1 MDRWR
6 QLKVFAFLVL
16 LLAGV
21 LLAKAILAQEG
32 SPQTALNVE
41 TGVALV
47 PFTQNLLDQFNSAK
61 VNLDTAWTLIAAF
74 LVMFMGLGFAMLES
88 GFCRAKNA
96 VNILSKNFIV
106 FALTSLSFLMLGWG
120 LMFGDGN
127 TFMGTQ
133 GLWLL
138 GGADNSPATGEA
150 YKGVYS
156 AISWTGIP
164 LEAKFLFQVVFTA
177 TAATIISGAVAERIK
192 FSAFIFFAI
201 LMGAV
206 LYPITGHWIWGGGWL
221 ANLGMWDFAGS
232 TVVHSVGGWAALAGA
247 IMLGPRLGKYTKE
260 GRINPIPGHSIT
272 SATIGVFVLW
282 FGWFGFNPG
291 STMAADW
298 GSIGHIAVTTNTAA
312 AAGVV
317 AATFFAWVVLG
328 KPDLTMALNG
338 GIAGLVAITAP
349 CAFVSVGSSIFIGL
363 VAGVLVVLSVLFF
376 DRIRVDDPVGAISA
390 HLICGIWGTLALGL
404 FAQDQFMPGTT
415 GNGLFFGGGLKLFFA
430 QLVGV
435 AAVGAFIFSASL
447 IGWGLLKATMGIRV
461 PPDEERAGLDI
472 GEHGITAYPEFQSPV
487 ESLPGERISYA
498 SGALAHGR
506 LAAENEKS

>member
-1 MDRWR
+1 M
-6 QLKVFAFLVL
+6 
-16 LLAGV
+16 
-21 LLAKAILAQEG
+21 
-32 SPQTALNVE
+32 
-41 TGVALV
+41 
-47 PFTQNLLDQFNSAK
+47 
-61 VNLDTAWTLIAAF
+61 DTAWTLIAAF

-192 FSAFIFFAI
+192 FSAFILFAI

-247 IMLGPRLGKYTKE
+247 LMLGPRLGKYTKE
-260 GRINPIPGHSIT
+260 GRVNPIPGHSIT

-312 AAGVV
+312 AAGVI
-317 AATFFAWVVLG
+317 AATLFAWVVLG

-349 CAFVSVGSSIFIGL
+349 CAFMSVGSSILIGL
-363 VAGVLVVLSVLFF
+363 VAGTLVVLSVLFF

-390 HLICGIWGTLALGL
+390 HLICGIWGTLAVGL
-404 FAQDQFMPGTT
+404 FAQDQFMSGTT
-415 GNGLFFGGGLKLFFA
+415 GNGVFFGGGLKLFFA
-430 QLVGV
+430 QLLGV

-447 IGWGLLKATMGIRV
+447 IGWGLLKATIGIRV
-461 PPDEERAGLDI
+461 SPEEEWAGLDI
-472 GEHGITAYPEFQSPV
+472 GEHGISAYPEFQSPV
-487 ESLPGERISYA
+487 ESHPGERISYA
-498 SGALAHGR
+498 SGAVVHGR
-506 LAAENEKS
+506 LAVEN

>member
-1 MDRWR
+1 MDEGKRLR
-6 QLKVFAFLVL
+6 IFISVVA
-16 LLAGV
+16 LLA
-21 LLAKAILAQEG
+21 LASVTSLSFAQEAAPG
-32 SPQTALNVE
+32 KASI
-41 TGVALV
+41 
-47 PFTQNLLDQFNSAK
+47 PFTQELFQQISGAK
-61 VNLDTAWTLIAAF
+61 IALDTAWTLVAAF
-74 LVMFMGLGFAMLES
+74 LVMFMALGFAMLES

-127 TFMGTQ
+127 SFIGMK

-138 GGADNSPATGEA
+138 GGADNSPATGDA

-192 FSAFIFFAI
+192 FSAFFLFSI
-201 LMGAV
+201 LMGAI

-247 IMLGPRLGKYTKE
+247 LMLGPRLGKYSKE
-260 GRINPIPGHSIT
+260 GKIQPIPGHSIT
-272 SATIGVFVLW
+272 SATVGVFVLW

-298 GSIGHIAVTTNTAA
+298 GAIGHIALTTNTAA

-317 AATFFAWVVLG
+317 AATLFAWLVLG

-349 CAFVSVGSSIFIGL
+349 CAFVSVGSSIIIGV
-363 VAGVLVVLSVLFF
+363 VAGTLVVVSVLFF
-376 DRIRVDDPVGAISA
+376 DRIRIDDPVGAISA
-390 HLICGIWGTLALGL
+390 HLTCGVWGTLALGL

-415 GNGLFFGGGLKLFFA
+415 GNGLFFGGGIKLFFA

-435 AAVGAFIFSASL
+435 VAVGAFIFSASL
-447 IGWGLLKATMGIRV
+447 LGWGLIKATMGIRV
-461 PPDEERAGLDI
+461 SPEEEWAGLDI
-472 GEHGITAYPEFQSPV
+472 GEHGIMAYPEFQSPS
-487 ESLPGERISYA
+487 ESFPGESSSQA
-498 SGALAHGR
+498 SVAVAHGR
-506 LAAENEKS
+506 LLAEREKS

>member
-1 MDRWR
+1 MDNRR
-6 QLKVFAFLVL
+6 KLEVLVFLFVLIGGIL
-16 LLAGV
+16 LLD
-21 LLAKAILAQEG
+21 LSLAQESLAQAAAKADPG
-32 SPQTALNVE
+32 KAPV
-41 TGVALV
+41 V
-47 PFTQNLLDQFNSAK
+47 FTQELLDQLGSAK
-61 VNLDTAWTLIAAF
+61 IAMDTAWTLVAAF
-74 LVMFMGLGFAMLES
+74 LVMFMALGFAMLES

-120 LMFGDGN
+120 FMFGDGN
-127 TFMGTQ
+127 GFMGMS

-138 GGADNSPATGEA
+138 GGADNSPATGDA

-192 FSAFIFFAI
+192 FSAFFLFSI
-201 LMGAV
+201 LIGAL
-206 LYPITGHWIWGGGWL
+206 LYPITGHWSWGGGWL
-221 ANLGMWDFAGS
+221 GTLGMWDFAGS

-247 IMLGPRLGKYTKE
+247 ILLGPRLGKYTKE
-260 GRINPIPGHSIT
+260 GKINPIPGHSIT
-272 SATIGVFVLW
+272 SATLGVFVLW

-298 GSIGHIAVTTNTAA
+298 GSIGHIALTTNTAA

-317 AATFFAWVVLG
+317 AATLLTWVLFG
-328 KPDLTMALNG
+328 KPDLTMAING

-376 DRIRVDDPVGAISA
+376 DRIRIDDPVGAISA
-390 HLICGIWGTLALGL
+390 HLTCGIWGTLAVGL
-404 FAQDQFMPGTT
+404 FAQDQFAPGTT
-415 GNGLFFGGGLKLFFA
+415 GNGLFFGGGPQLLFA

-435 AAVGAFIFSASL
+435 VAVGAFIFSASFLGWSL
-447 IGWGLLKATMGIRV
+447 IKATIGIRV
-461 PPDEERAGLDI
+461 TPEEELAGLDI
-472 GEHGITAYPEFQSPV
+472 GEHGIVAYPEFRAAS
-487 ESLPGERISYA
+487 EGLPGT
-498 SGALAHGR
+498 GR
-506 LAAENEKS
+506 T

>member
-192 FSAFIFFAI
+192 FGAFILFSI

-404 FAQDQFMPGTT
+404 FAQDQFMSGTT

-430 QLVGV
+430 QLLGV

-461 PPDEERAGLDI
+461 SPEEEWAGLDV

-487 ESLPGERISYA
+487 ESHPGERISYTSEA
-498 SGALAHGR
+498 VVHSR
-506 LAAENEKS
+506 LATENEKS